1 MEREKL
7 NLLKKQLNRLIISV
21 VLGAKDD
28 TSRADSSVLGRA
40 VHSCVLGNV
49 KTSKKEV
56 NVFSHPSYFSILMKN
71 ILSP

>member
-49 KTSKKEV
+49 KTT
-56 NVFSHPSYFSILMKN
+56 LC
-71 ILSP
+71 